1 MAAFQSSITFF
12 RISIMQRKTVVATF
26 MGLLAVMAIGSWWH
40 FANQDSRGQEAVTVD
55 RTALVRA
62 HSPGIGKVDAP
73 VVIVEFFDPA
83 CETCRTFYPLVKQ
96 LMAKH
101 PDRIR
106 LVMRYAPFHKGSDK
120 VVAVLDAARR
130 QGKFW
135 PVLEA
140 LLESQKDWASNH
152 TAKVDLIWPHLDGL
166 GLNMEQLAIDL
177 TAPDLKQAVAQD
189 LTDAN
194 TLGVS
199 QTPEYFVN
207 GRPLPSFGFEQLQ
220 QLVGEELGKAR

>member
-1 MAAFQSSITFF
+1 MQS
-12 RISIMQRKTVVATF
+12 KTTTKAVIGVLAVVA
-26 MGLLAVMAIGSWWH
+26 MALWWY
-40 FANQDSRGQEAVTVD
+40 FANQSAGVAQAVAVD
-55 RTALVRA
+55 RTALMRA
-62 HSPGIGKVDAP
+62 HSPSLGKADAP

-83 CETCRTFYPLVKQ
+83 CETCSTFYPLVKQ
-96 LMAKH
+96 LMARH

-120 VVAVLDAARR
+120 VVAVLEAARR

-135 PVLEA
+135 PALEA
-140 LLESQKDWASNH
+140 LLQNQKDWVANH
-152 TAKVDLIWPHLDGL
+152 TAKPDLIWAPLHGV
-166 GLNMEQLAIDL
+166 GLNMEQLAIDM

-189 LTDAN
+189 LADAN

-220 QLVGEELGKAR
+220 QLVDEELAKTR